1 MWQRNPKPVKPKDN
15 RKEVRIVSGIPFLF
29 PPFLSLSAAPSAW
42 KALPAEA
49 KAKSFPPFLSITLAL
64 ALRPLPLHS
73 QQKPKQKAKANS
85 RGKNVK
91 KSGNFEKIQK
101 NLHPTSNP
109 HECWHIWIWNDA
121 CSTVQLLG

>member
-1 MWQRNPKPVKPKDN
+1 MKPEEHLKHPLRTRNRAQRNPKPVKPKDN
-15 RKEVRIVSGIPFLF
+15 RKEVRIVSGILFLF

-73 QQKPKQKAKANS
+73 QQKPKQKAKAKTV
-85 RGKNVK
+85 G
-91 KSGNFEKIQK
+91 EKM
-101 NLHPTSNP
+101 
-109 HECWHIWIWNDA
+109 
-121 CSTVQLLG
+121 

>member
-15 RKEVRIVSGIPFLF
+15 RKEVRIVSGIPFLS

-49 KAKSFPPFLSITLAL
+49 KAKSFRPFLTLHHAGFGASSPAL
-64 ALRPLPLHS
+64 ALPAEA
-73 QQKPKQKAKANS
+73 KAKSKSKNS

-91 KSGNFEKIQK
+91 KSGKIEKSGK
-101 NLHPTSNP
+101 SPSFF
-109 HECWHIWIWNDA
+109 
-121 CSTVQLLG
+121 

>member
-1 MWQRNPKPVKPKDN
+1 MKPKDN
-15 RKEVRIVSGIPFLF
+15 CKEVRIVSGIPFLF

-73 QQKPKQKAKANS
+73 QQKPKQKAKAKTV
-85 RGKNVK
+85 GKK
-91 KSGNFEKIQK
+91 CEKHTGKTSKTKSGK
-101 NLHPTSNP
+101 NLHPLGR
-109 HECWHIWIWNDA
+109 EGG
-121 CSTVQLLG
+121 VQVDRVQKEFTPLLSVQY